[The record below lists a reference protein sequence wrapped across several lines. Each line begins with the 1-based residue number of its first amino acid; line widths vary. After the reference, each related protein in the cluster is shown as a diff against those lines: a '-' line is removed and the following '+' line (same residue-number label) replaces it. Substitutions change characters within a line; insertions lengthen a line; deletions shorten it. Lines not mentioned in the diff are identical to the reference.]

1 MISEF
6 ISKLLLTKQAS
17 FTDKEIEILDLNF
30 SMQPLL
36 SLVKFQNE
44 TKDEERMER
53 LGYFFSEA
61 IVSHFK
67 KRFAVE
73 EKDMTNLWT
82 NLFNISGF
90 GKVQVVDMTKEKT
103 ILKLEKNNFAEL
115 YTKEYGIQ
123 KKPVCHL
130 ISGIF
135 KNFIGKTTGKK
146 VECKEISCVAMGNR
160 VCTFELR
167 STQRL

>member
-1 MISEF
+1 MISDF

-44 TKDEERMER
+44 IKDGERMEK

-61 IVSHFK
+61 IISHFK
-67 KRFAVE
+67 ERFAVE
-73 EKDMTNLWT
+73 EKNMANLWT

-90 GKVQVVDMTKEKT
+90 GKVQVVDVTKEKT
-103 ILKLEKNNFAEL
+103 ILKLERNNFADL
-115 YTKEYGIQ
+115 YTKEYGVQ
-123 KKPVCHL
+123 KQPVCHL
-130 ISGIF
+130 LAGIF
-135 KNFIGKTTGKK
+135 KNFIEKTSGKK
-146 VECKEISCVAMGNR
+146 VECREISCTAMGNR
-160 VCTFELR
+160 VCTFELKSSR
-167 STQRL
+167 RV